1 MHFSWKQHLEL
12 SRKVSKSA
20 DAHQGVALA
29 LMGVGLSMLAKD
41 LLAAELTQSFEFT
54 HTNKELTLPSQI
66 FHSLHDVK

>member
-12 SRKVSKSA
+12 SRKVFKSA

-41 LLAAELTQSFEFT
+41 LLAAELLDHSSSQTP
-54 HTNKELTLPSQI
+54 TNN
-66 FHSLHDVK
+66 